1 MPIIDSILN
10 EIDFELPTTLRVL
23 ERVPQEHLQWTPH
36 AKSMSLGKLAW
47 HIAGLPARIQVMLR
61 EGDFDVTTARP
72 AEVPDQPGAIPA
84 ALRRNMDD
92 LRAYIATLSDEAL
105 KERFTMRAGPKVLQQ
120 IPKIGVIRTILMN
133 HTYHHRGQLAV
144 YLRLLDVP
152 VPAIYG
158 NSADDNPFA
167 R

>member
-1 MPIIDSILN
+1 MPIIDSILS
-10 EIDFELPTTLRVL
+10 EIDFELATTLRVL

-36 AKSMSLGKLAW
+36 PKSMSLGKLAW
-47 HIAGLPARIQVMLR
+47 HIAALPARVQVMLR
-61 EGDFDVTTARP
+61 EGEFDVTTARP
-72 AEVPDQPGAIPA
+72 AEMPDQPGAIPA
-84 ALRRNMDD
+84 ALRRHMED

-105 KERFTMRAGPKVLQQ
+105 KERFTLRAGPQVLQQ

-144 YLRLLDVP
+144 YLRLLNIP

-158 NSADDNPFA
+158 TSADEGPGA
-167 R
+167 K